1 MLVVMIVMLPLYVDL
16 AEILVGFSSGSLYIS
31 EATLRQEFDVRIMG
45 GIRMLVIV
53 WVLLGSGSVDLL
65 EVM

>member
-45 GIRMLVIV
+45 RIRMLVIV
-53 WVLLGSGSVDLL
+53 
-65 EVM
+65 